1 MQLHAYRETVLDNS
15 IFMNYLKQ
23 DEGELLDDDPDL
35 FSGPQ
40 SQPAELDQ
48 TIDYNFAQQELMMNE
63 YSNDPIQE
71 AICDL
76 EKQYEEDKQ
85 GKEPGGCT
93 STSTQGESA
102 LCCRTCALAITIV
115 NHYNKNMLKSNKKN
129 LHPLKQTLWL
139 K

>member
-1 MQLHAYRETVLDNS
+1 M
-15 IFMNYLKQ
+15 KQ
-23 DEGELLDDDPDL
+23 DEGELLDKDLDL

-85 GKEPGGCT
+85 GKDRHT
-93 STSTQGESA
+93 STSTWGESRSMLQN
-102 LCCRTCALAITIV
+102 LCPSYPNC
-115 NHYNKNMLKSNKKN
+115 KSVHRKCVKV
-129 LHPLKQTLWL
+129 K
-139 K
+139 

>member
-1 MQLHAYRETVLDNS
+1 
-15 IFMNYLKQ
+15 
-23 DEGELLDDDPDL
+23 
-35 FSGPQ
+35 
-40 SQPAELDQ
+40 
-48 TIDYNFAQQELMMNE
+48 MNE

-93 STSTQGESA
+93 GTSTSTPTSTQGESA
-102 LCCRTCALAITIV
+102 LCYRTCALAIPIV

-139 K
+139 KIRSIRSSFFEYLVV

>member
-1 MQLHAYRETVLDNS
+1 MY
-15 IFMNYLKQ
+15 MKQ
-23 DEGELLDDDPDL
+23 DEGELVDDDLDL
-35 FSGPQ
+35 LSGPQ

-85 GKEPGGCT
+85 GEMGIYTKT
-93 STSTQGESA
+93 R
-102 LCCRTCALAITIV
+102 L
-115 NHYNKNMLKSNKKN
+115 
-129 LHPLKQTLWL
+129 
-139 K
+139 

>member
-1 MQLHAYRETVLDNS
+1 
-15 IFMNYLKQ
+15 
-23 DEGELLDDDPDL
+23 
-35 FSGPQ
+35 
-40 SQPAELDQ
+40 
-48 TIDYNFAQQELMMNE
+48 MNE

-93 STSTQGESA
+93 STSTQGERA
-102 LCCRTCALAITIV
+102 LCYRTCALAIPIV
-115 NHYNKNMLKSNKKN
+115 NQSKENMLKSNLKN

-139 K
+139 KIRSIRSSFLVNILFGIQ